1 MLKAERGLFD
11 RGIVIEDGL
20 NRLEIFMESYFTLT
34 WLVNSNSQSSTYFYI
49 NREDNLYPIFAQYY
63 DYLKEAYIHLPY
75 SDNENEIKRVSIKNR
90 RELEFAIKMNVI
102 NSDYVHFISDSDNQD
117 DIFLRDDVR
126 IFKDEKGIGIVFSGS
141 LDKPYYKVRF
151 KGEHSMYKDLNIPL
165 FRLYSVLLSYID
177 EKNKK
182 LEKRKV

>member
-117 DIFLRDDVR
+117 DIFLRDDVS
-126 IFKDEKGIGIVFSGS
+126 ILTMLLPISIV
-141 LDKPYYKVRF
+141 V
-151 KGEHSMYKDLNIPL
+151 
-165 FRLYSVLLSYID
+165 SVLS
-177 EKNKK
+177 
-182 LEKRKV
+182 